1 MDIKDGFILLPLQ
14 ILIYFIDLLLAS
26 IILVKD
32 SNGENANQQQQQ
44 KEEN

>member
-1 MDIKDGFILLPLQ
+1 MDIKNGFILLPLQ
-14 ILIYFIDLLLAS
+14 ILIYFIYLLLAS

-32 SNGENANQQQQQ
+32 RNGENANKQQQQ